1 MDIVIPYN
9 NRMMDRRDDTDGSA
23 GPSGDKAHETEA
35 APPRALD
42 LGHLPG
48 LIGYMLRR
56 AQLAA
61 FQDFARAH
69 AEFGI
74 RPAQYA
80 ALTIIERNPG
90 LKQKDVGEALGIKRA
105 NFVTMCDE
113 LERLGLAER
122 QQMPTDR
129 RSHALYLTRKGKG
142 LLKKLHPA
150 ILGRESRLVA
160 RIGGEGAREQLVA
173 MLAAL
178 AGVGQN
184 ETDGGP
190 A

>member
-1 MDIVIPYN
+1 
-9 NRMMDRRDDTDGSA
+9 MMEKTDDSFVPGEPDPVPTPNSGA
-23 GPSGDKAHETEA
+23 PSPAR
-35 APPRALD
+35 PD
-42 LGHLPG
+42 LGQLPG

-56 AQLAA
+56 AQLAV
-61 FQDFARAH
+61 FQDFARVH
-69 AEFGI
+69 AQHGI

-105 NFVTMCDE
+105 NFVAMCDE
-113 LERLGLAER
+113 LEGLGLAER
-122 QQMPTDR
+122 RQIPTDR
-129 RSHALYLTRKGKG
+129 RSYALYLTRKGKA

-150 ILGRESRLVA
+150 IAESEGRLDALIGEDGRERLIV
-160 RIGGEGAREQLVA
+160 

-178 AGVGQN
+178 AQVGQD
-184 ETDGGP
+184 DGNG

>member
-1 MDIVIPYN
+1 MV
-9 NRMMDRRDDTDGSA
+9 DRRDDTGGPAEPEDSA
-23 GPSGDKAHETEA
+23 ARDAATASPSV
-35 APPRALD
+35 PD
-42 LGHLPG
+42 LGNLPT

-56 AQLAA
+56 AQLAT
-61 FQDFARAH
+61 FQDFARGH

-90 LKQKDVGEALGIKRA
+90 LKQKDVAEALGIKRA
-105 NFVTMCDE
+105 NFVAMCDE

-122 QQMPTDR
+122 KQIPTDR
-129 RSHALYLTRKGKG
+129 RSYALYLTRKGKA
-142 LLKKLHPA
+142 LLKRMHPA
-150 ILGRESRLVA
+150 ILERES
-160 RIGGEGAREQLVA
+160 QLVA
-173 MLAAL
+173 LIGGADARQRLVVMLTAL